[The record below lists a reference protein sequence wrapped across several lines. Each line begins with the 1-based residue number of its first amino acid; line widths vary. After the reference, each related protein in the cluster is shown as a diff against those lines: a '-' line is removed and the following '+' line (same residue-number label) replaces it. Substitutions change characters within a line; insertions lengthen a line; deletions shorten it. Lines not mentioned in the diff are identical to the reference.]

1 MPIVLNNV
9 TYIYGEHTPY
19 RKEAL
24 KSINLTINEGDF
36 VGIIGHTGSGKSTLV
51 QHLNG
56 LLHPTK
62 GSVTVNGVDLSDKTE
77 KAKQMRHKV
86 GMVFQY
92 PEHQLFEETIA
103 QDIAFG
109 PRNLGL
115 SEDEVQQ
122 RVREAMEFV
131 GLDYDTYATRSPFQL
146 SGGQM
151 RRVAIAGVV
160 ALNPD
165 YLILDEPS
173 AGLDPFGR
181 DEIFNRIIELHRQK
195 GVTVILVSHN
205 MEDISRMANRLIVID
220 DGHIKLDGDPIQ
232 IFSNDRQ
239 MLQDTG
245 VDVPPVVNLM
255 YYLKERGLPVEVG
268 VRSIDEAVVG
278 IEAAVKVH
286 ASHATE
292 HYTNHGSDDAATG
305 LTEEASKDF
314 ASDATMQLTAEGIK
328 DFSVATTKQQTS
340 GHTKESKGGTSC

>member
-1 MPIVLNNV
+1 MPIVLENV

-24 KSINLTINEGDF
+24 KNINITINEGDF

-56 LLHPTK
+56 LLHPTE
-62 GSVTVNGVDLSDKTE
+62 GTVTVNGVNLADKTE
-77 KAKQMRHKV
+77 AAKKMRHTV

-109 PRNLGL
+109 PRNLGVPEEEID
-115 SEDEVQQ
+115 S

-160 ALNPD
+160 ALNPK

-181 DEIFNRIIELHRQK
+181 DEIFNKIIDLHRKK

-220 DGHIKLDGDPIQ
+220 DGQIKLDGKPVD
-232 IFSNDRQ
+232 IFSNNREA
-239 MLQDTG
+239 LQETG
-245 VDVPPVVNLM
+245 VDVPPVVDLM
-255 YYLKERGLPVEVG
+255 YYLKSRNLNVNVG
-268 VRSIDEAVVG
+268 VSSIDEAVDQIAG
-278 IEAAVKVH
+278 LINTNSDAVKTEKSEQIVETENL
-286 ASHATE
+286 AKTENRAKAETPVKTGKRMKRSKNRKEGKVSHA
-292 HYTNHGSDDAATG
+292 D
-305 LTEEASKDF
+305 
-314 ASDATMQLTAEGIK
+314 
-328 DFSVATTKQQTS
+328 
-340 GHTKESKGGTSC
+340 